1 MDIDYINLKHK
12 LKDIL
17 QCEQITP
24 MYKIINSHIDKK
36 KECYDL
42 IDKFELDYLSKIII
56 RKNIINL
63 YKNAKLKIILSRNGK
78 KVINNFFIYNN
89 LPQPDFISCRDNCTN
104 LKPDLE
110 QIEIILKKFNCLN
123 KNNICIVG
131 DSWHDEQ
138 LSKKIGC
145 QFKKV

>member
-1 MDIDYINLKHK
+1 
-12 LKDIL
+12 
-17 QCEQITP
+17 
-24 MYKIINSHIDKK
+24 
-36 KECYDL
+36 
-42 IDKFELDYLSKIII
+42 
-56 RKNIINL
+56 
-63 YKNAKLKIILSRNGK
+63 LSRNGK
-78 KVINNFFIYNN
+78 KVINNLFTKYN
-89 LPQPDFISCRDNCTN
+89 LPLPDFISCRDNCTN